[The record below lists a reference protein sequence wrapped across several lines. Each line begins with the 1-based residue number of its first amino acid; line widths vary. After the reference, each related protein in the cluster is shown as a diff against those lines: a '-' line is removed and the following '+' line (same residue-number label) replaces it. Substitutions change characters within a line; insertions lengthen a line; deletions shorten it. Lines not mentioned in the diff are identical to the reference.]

1 MNIDTNQGLQISD
14 KTTKSKPIDVE
25 IAELISS
32 KLNLNYTSNFKANL
46 VHINN
51 NQVLSNDDMEFYDE
65 FLSKIKEESKI
76 EQGITINMRPR
87 NNQLCQTQSKKILQL
102 NQPSK
107 SPRQSPRLLNT
118 SLFQIQSMGE
128 MPQASKMLSEDTKSN
143 ITRYFKWSNNEA
155 KKQEYSIKQKE
166 DNHEYKNISIISVN
180 KNIFSNTKAIDT
192 HFLNVFS
199 IQRIKTIEELSL
211 NYNSE
216 KNRDQEQK
224 SKKLETPANDN
235 NQQLLS
241 SLNIIKPQRNSHVVN
256 SNANSNKRNSIE
268 KRNIN
273 NNQNG
278 QNTHQ
283 SRASLLQIHS
293 KKKKGLL
300 CCLPIRK

>member
-1 MNIDTNQGLQISD
+1 MNIDTNQVLQLSD

-25 IAELISS
+25 IAEIISN
-32 KLNLNYTSNFKANL
+32 KLNLNYTSNFKGNL

-51 NQVLSNDDMEFYDE
+51 KQVLSNDDMEFYDE

-76 EQGITINMRPR
+76 EQGIIINMRPR
-87 NNQLCQTQSKKILQL
+87 NNQLSQTQSKKILQL

-107 SPRQSPRLLNT
+107 SPRQSPHRLNS
-118 SLFQIQSMGE
+118 SLLKLQSMGE
-128 MPQASKMLSEDTKSN
+128 MPQASKQLSEDTKYN
-143 ITRYFKWSNNEA
+143 ITRYFKRSNNEA

-216 KNRDQEQK
+216 KTRNQEQK
-224 SKKLETPANDN
+224 SKKIETPANDN

-241 SLNIIKPQRNSHVVN
+241 ALNIIKPQKNSHVVN
-256 SNANSNKRNSIE
+256 SNGNRRNSFD
-268 KRNIN
+268 KKNIN
-273 NNQNG
+273 NNKNG

-283 SRASLLQIHS
+283 SQASFLQIHS